1 SCRYTALGFITIF
14 NGISI
19 PLEIIHI
26 EDSEDLGK
34 FFNKSKKQL
43 LVITTHDDSLYFSAR
58 AVWFELCWEQSVFT
72 KEIMRI
78 RMFSEGNFSRK
89 NGYYDFALNSPVDQ
103 IREHIIML
111 LQETSLTRRYID
123 HNIALT
129 LREKELLLYISEGLS
144 VKTIA
149 KKMRVSEKT
158 ILVFRMSI
166 IKKVGFR
173 NRNHIHRLNFMC
185 E

>member
-1 SCRYTALGFITIF
+1 
-14 NGISI
+14 
-19 PLEIIHI
+19 
-26 EDSEDLGK
+26 
-34 FFNKSKKQL
+34 
-43 LVITTHDDSLYFSAR
+43 
-58 AVWFELCWEQSVFT
+58 
-72 KEIMRI
+72 
-78 RMFSEGNFSRK
+78 MFSEGNFSRK

-149 KKMRVSEKT
+149 KKMRVSE
-158 ILVFRMSI
+158 
-166 IKKVGFR
+166 
-173 NRNHIHRLNFMC
+173 
-185 E
+185 